1 MPLLPILHFPDP
13 RLRRPAL
20 PVEAVSDEIRQL
32 AADMLDTMYAAPG
45 RGLAGPQ
52 VGVMLRLF
60 VIDVTWKEGTPDP
73 RIFINPEILD
83 ASDAMHTGTEG
94 CLSIPGIPVEVTRPA
109 EVTLRWIDPDSGQR
123 TERLTGDAAIC
134 AQHELDH
141 LNGRLIIDLMDEGA
155 RLAASPVLA
164 AMGCA

>member
-20 PVEAVSDEIRQL
+20 PVEAVTDEIRQL
-32 AADMLDTMYAAPG
+32 AADMLETMYAAPG

-73 RIFINPEILD
+73 RVFINPEIID

-94 CLSIPGIPVEVTRPA
+94 CLSIPGIPAEVTRPA
-109 EVTLRWIDPDSGQR
+109 EVTLRWLDPDGSQR
-123 TERLTGDAAIC
+123 VERMAGAAAIC

-141 LNGRLIIDLMDEGA
+141 LNGRLIIDMMDEGA
-155 RLAASPVLA
+155 RLAASPALA
-164 AMGCA
+164 AMSPA